1 MEKIIVSMNSYWFC
15 SVEHWLSLLTKPYTA
30 ESPWRFFYQS
40 TKGSTVMPRQHY
52 SSPITA
58 VRQWRGYDATANVF
72 NEVNRHLCDDS
83 VFCLDGEGFA
93 LRTPAPAG
101 KHSACGNVSLRS

>member
-1 MEKIIVSMNSYWFC
+1 MPKAFC
-15 SVEHWLSLLTKPYTA
+15 GRHVA
-30 ESPWRFFYQS
+30 ESPRRFFYQS
-40 TKGSTVMPRQHY
+40 TQGSTVMHEQHY

-58 VRQWRGYDATANVF
+58 ERQWRGCDATTNVF
-72 NEVNRHLCDDS
+72 NNVNCRLCDDT

-93 LRTPAPAG
+93 LRIPCRAG

>member
-1 MEKIIVSMNSYWFC
+1 M
-15 SVEHWLSLLTKPYTA
+15 L
-30 ESPWRFFYQS
+30 
-40 TKGSTVMPRQHY
+40 RQHY

-72 NEVNRHLCDDS
+72 NDVNRHLCDDS

-101 KHSACGNVSLRS
+101 KHSACGNVSLRSYTLTGNTAAGFLPPLCCEG

>member
-1 MEKIIVSMNSYWFC
+1 
-15 SVEHWLSLLTKPYTA
+15 
-30 ESPWRFFYQS
+30 
-40 TKGSTVMPRQHY
+40 MPRQHY

-72 NEVNRHLCDDS
+72 NDVNRHLCDDS

-93 LRTPAPAG
+93 LRTPAPQQ
-101 KHSACGNVSLRS
+101 GNTVLVATLAYEVKR

>member
-1 MEKIIVSMNSYWFC
+1 MMPQRTFLMMLIVVCVTINIIKN
-15 SVEHWLSLLTKPYTA
+15 
-30 ESPWRFFYQS
+30 
-40 TKGSTVMPRQHY
+40 
-52 SSPITA
+52 
-58 VRQWRGYDATANVF
+58 VRCGIIANVF
-72 NEVNRHLCDDS
+72 NDVNRRLCDDS

>member
-1 MEKIIVSMNSYWFC
+1 MPKAFC
-15 SVEHWLSLLTKPYTA
+15 GRYTA
-30 ESPWRFFYQS
+30 ESPRRFFYQS
-40 TKGSTVMPRQHY
+40 TRGSTVMPRQHY

-72 NEVNRHLCDDS
+72 NDVNRRLCDDS

>member
-1 MEKIIVSMNSYWFC
+1 MLKAFC
-15 SVEHWLSLLTKPYTA
+15 GRHAA
-30 ESPWRFFYQS
+30 ESPRRFFYQS
-40 TKGSTVMPRQHY
+40 TQGSTVMHEQHY

-58 VRQWRGYDATANVF
+58 ERQWRGCDATTNVF
-72 NEVNRHLCDDS
+72 NDVNRRLCDDT

-93 LRTPAPAG
+93 LRIPCRAG